1 MLCPE
6 QGITEGGIAMKS
18 IVKRVGMVIQKLRAH
33 MVRLTLRTR
42 RYLQKPGKRKLKPGL
57 LTKYCPVLAT

>member
-1 MLCPE
+1 
-6 QGITEGGIAMKS
+6 MKS

-42 RYLQKPGKRKLKPGL
+42 RYLQKPGKMKLKPGL